1 MDDSTAKPQASAPQD
16 VTELLLAWR
25 DGDAS
30 ALDRLLPAV
39 YGDLRRAA
47 HRELQKERP
56 DHTLL
61 TIDLV
66 HEAYLRLVD
75 SSRVQ
80 WKSRA
85 HFLAVAAQAMRRIL
99 VDAARAR
106 GAQKR
111 GGDQIRVTLEEEP
124 AVEDRLGVDVVA
136 LDEAL
141 TRLAVADPRRSQVV
155 EMRFFGG
162 LSVEETAE
170 ALDVSPETV
179 MRDWKVARAWLY
191 NELGPGSSSPSRT

>member
-1 MDDSTAKPQASAPQD
+1 MDDPTAKPHTPGPQD
-16 VTELLLAWR
+16 VTDLLLAWS
-25 DGDAS
+25 DGDTA
-30 ALDRLLPAV
+30 AFDRLIAV
-39 YGDLRRAA
+39 VYADLRRAA

-61 TIDLV
+61 TMDLV
-66 HEAYLRLVD
+66 HEAYMRLVD
-75 SSRVQ
+75 ASRIR
-80 WKSRA
+80 WTSRA
-85 HFLAVAAQAMRRIL
+85 HFLAVAARAMRRIL

-106 GAQKR
+106 RAQKR
-111 GGDQIRVTLEEEP
+111 GGDQIRVPLNEEP
-124 AVEDRLGVDVVA
+124 AADHGLRVDVVA

-141 TRLAVADPRRSQVV
+141 SRLAAADQRRSRVV

-179 MRDWKVARAWLY
+179 MRDWKVAQAWLF
-191 NELGPGSSSPSRT
+191 NELRSR